1 MKKILS
7 ILLIV
12 TLLMSCFVSC
22 STPKS
27 TLTMGMGL
35 SEDIEKLFVSLEQ
48 EGFSEKTE
56 KLYNKLVESD
66 GKFGIASAGAKVAE
80 KINSDYLDGVLTKQE
95 AEEKRELIL
104 ELKEKVYFD
113 DREKQF
119 DEACLSKEK
128 YTEGLEKL
136 EAGQYE
142 AAIECFDE
150 VSWSDCNHT
159 DAKDKTEQAK
169 IKIKEQKISDA
180 TKKVD
185 EKEYVDALQIL
196 EEVIDE
202 YGEDKEI
209 KALLEMCET
218 EYVDVTIKQAEEAFK
233 KISTDWE
240 KSVKIIKQAQQYFPD
255 NEKLEKQ
262 IEKYEKYAPVSL
274 YDMHLFNQ
282 SSNYRLDSA
291 TDNMGKTYGNAMAH
305 TSSGTIRDWQT
316 GKLIASSMFA
326 VFLLEKNYNELSFD
340 IAVEESDSDEWC
352 VMTVKIYGDGKLLYN
367 AGGLSGKTRPFNK
380 TIDVTGV
387 DELKVSIVF
396 DETYP
401 YDYVNPGSRKAIF
414 ANPTLQRTVK

>member
-80 KINSDYLDGVLTKQE
+80 KINSDYLGGVLTKQE

-169 IKIKEQKISDA
+169 TKIKEQKIADA

-209 KALLEMCET
+209 KALLEKCET

-274 YDMHLFNQ
+274 FSLNYYTQGSYGDLSQSTNETDTMGNKYDKVFKGYCDSGDDQSNTYDIGKKYNLF
-282 SSNYRLDSA
+282 
-291 TDNMGKTYGNAMAH
+291 
-305 TSSGTIRDWQT
+305 SGTYAVDMDSKGT
-316 GKLIASSMFA
+316 AS
-326 VFLLEKNYNELSFD
+326 
-340 IAVEESDSDEWC
+340 IGWI
-352 VMTVKIYGDGKLLYN
+352 KIYGDGKLLWE
-367 AGGLSGKTRPFNK
+367 SGIITASTKPKKFTV
-380 TIDVTGV
+380 DVTGV
-387 DELKVSIVF
+387 TDLKIRMCGNGNLFSYGMKTIL
-396 DETYP
+396 
-401 YDYVNPGSRKAIF
+401 